1 LEFYEGLEADNS
13 KAYWQ
18 DHKKVYEEAVRAPME
33 ALLAELADE
42 FGEGKIFRPYRDV
55 RFSADKA
62 PYKTAMGATLAAGGY
77 IQLSSDGLGAG
88 AGYYM
93 MASDQLARYRSA
105 VDDDRTGAALVGL
118 TTALARKGIDIT
130 AHDAPLKRAPKGYDP
145 DHPRIDLLR
154 RKGVTAWKS
163 WPVAAWLGT
172 KQAKTRVVDFFH
184 TARPLV
190 AWLDEHVGPTE
201 LPQERR

>member
-42 FGEGKIFRPYRDV
+42 FGEGRIFRPYRDV